1 MMDIFLGFLLVLV
14 CVALCVPI
22 ALLIKLTSKGPVL
35 FTQERVG
42 QYGRTFLIYKFRTMR
57 KQGNSGSTWTAEQD
71 ARITPVGKWL
81 RLLRLDELPQGFNIV
96 RGDMSLVGPR
106 PEQRSIVLGLESK
119 IPFYNERHMVRPG
132 LTGWSQLHVYAASIE
147 ETKLKLEYDLYYIK
161 YKSFLFD
168 MEILLK
174 TAYSVLRGGYR

>member
-1 MMDIFLGFLLVLV
+1 
-14 CVALCVPI
+14 
-22 ALLIKLTSKGPVL
+22 
-35 FTQERVG
+35 
-42 QYGRTFLIYKFRTMR
+42 
-57 KQGNSGSTWTAEQD
+57 
-71 ARITPVGKWL
+71 
-81 RLLRLDELPQGFNIV
+81 
-96 RGDMSLVGPR
+96 MSLVGPR